1 MKFFS
6 RVDIGFHR
14 LCTDYISTIMSF
26 HSSLQDLLQE
36 MTSHLEGSFG
46 ILLLRALWSVT
57 LAFSFE
63 IAAVGNK
70 VLYASPLGSFRFRVG
85 RV

>member
-1 MKFFS
+1 MKLFS
-6 RVDIGFHR
+6 RVDRGFHR
-14 LCTDYISTIMSF
+14 LCTDYIWTIMSF
-26 HSSLQDLLQE
+26 HSSLQDLQE

-46 ILLLRALWSVT
+46 ILLLRALWSAT

-70 VLYASPLGSFRFRVG
+70 VLYASQLGSFRFRVG